1 MPLKNKIKEINDNNI
16 KKIEKYHRYHNHN
29 HQNTETLNKLEFW
42 SRTQN
47 VIDEISN
54 IDDYITYKVSYFLD
68 KLKDNQSILNK
79 YYKYKK
85 NVVNYKNDITFKFEV
100 LRKSYEDFANQW
112 NISEIDN
119 KHNSLYT
126 KCRLNPNIYDI
137 DLINKDIC
145 ILHSKALCG
154 KTHNLIHFYNYNKDN
169 ILIFFANFFNGTNI
183 ENSILNQFNIDQLT
197 LNDIFCYLNENAK
210 KNKRFFTIIIDG
222 INEFK
227 NFNKKDFWKEIENM
241 YATIKKYDHLHLL
254 VSIRTEYL
262 ECNKNYSIEK
272 LEQLDIESIFN
283 LFNSLGIKDYSIVNY
298 FYSETPVGF
307 LYIISDVLERMEY
320 SKIKNINNYSKTKFF
335 EERIKQAEI
344 YSDNINSNI
353 ITTSTKKVIK
363 KILLR
368 ILNDET
374 PVVNINDFSKDEK
387 TIINTL
393 VEEGIL
399 ILNNY
404 EDQIEFSYQFYG
416 DYYVVDYIVNNW
428 NLKNKRKYYK
438 GLDFVIELAFSFL
451 ESPIFLINYFF
462 TDKIKTM
469 VKEVLKNI
477 HLSNYYLYNIL
488 LRRKY
493 MSIFDKVSL
502 SETQQI
508 ILIENL
514 RENNKIEF
522 QKKKIL
528 KNNKLKSIWK
538 KSIKYKY
545 IDKNENIKNIIN
557 DFIDETNDFNLVN
570 ISEIKNIIDVS
581 FPNNLYFINNY
592 LLNMSLAKRD
602 LILKNFIFDRYKD
615 NILRYI
621 QNMNS
626 NKYINIFNEFS
637 YHIKKMNYIY

>member
-1 MPLKNKIKEINDNNI
+1 M
-16 KKIEKYHRYHNHN
+16 
-29 HQNTETLNKLEFW
+29 
-42 SRTQN
+42 
-47 VIDEISN
+47 
-54 IDDYITYKVSYFLD
+54 
-68 KLKDNQSILNK
+68 
-79 YYKYKK
+79 
-85 NVVNYKNDITFKFEV
+85 
-100 LRKSYEDFANQW
+100 
-112 NISEIDN
+112 
-119 KHNSLYT
+119 
-126 KCRLNPNIYDI
+126 
-137 DLINKDIC
+137 
-145 ILHSKALCG
+145 
-154 KTHNLIHFYNYNKDN
+154 
-169 ILIFFANFFNGTNI
+169 
-183 ENSILNQFNIDQLT
+183 
-197 LNDIFCYLNENAK
+197 
-210 KNKRFFTIIIDG
+210 
-222 INEFK
+222 
-227 NFNKKDFWKEIENM
+227 
-241 YATIKKYDHLHLL
+241 
-254 VSIRTEYL
+254 
-262 ECNKNYSIEK
+262 
-272 LEQLDIESIFN
+272 
-283 LFNSLGIKDYSIVNY
+283 
-298 FYSETPVGF
+298 
-307 LYIISDVLERMEY
+307 
-320 SKIKNINNYSKTKFF
+320 
-335 EERIKQAEI
+335 
-344 YSDNINSNI
+344 
-353 ITTSTKKVIK
+353 
-363 KILLR
+363 
-368 ILNDET
+368 
-374 PVVNINDFSKDEK
+374 VNINDFSKDEK